1 MKTRNFNV
9 IGYDTRYWWL
19 LLAGGLLFIVLG
31 GWVILS
37 PEKSYLS
44 LSLLLAI
51 GMLATGLFESV
62 FSLFHIR
69 KIKDWGWIFA
79 GGLVDAGLG
88 VYVLNYPI
96 LTMIIMPTVIGIW
109 MMLRGF
115 MTISSPVTL
124 KALGIKDWVW
134 LMVTS
139 TLLILPSLIILIDPF
154 VGFVNVVKLTGVA
167 FMLSG
172 LFRIFFSQ
180 QLRKLKTVHRQIKKR
195 KTHLDYDHNY
205 V

>member
-1 MKTRNFNV
+1 
-9 IGYDTRYWWL
+9 
-19 LLAGGLLFIVLG
+19 
-31 GWVILS
+31 
-37 PEKSYLS
+37 
-44 LSLLLAI
+44 
-51 GMLATGLFESV
+51 
-62 FSLFHIR
+62 
-69 KIKDWGWIFA
+69 
-79 GGLVDAGLG
+79 
-88 VYVLNYPI
+88 
-96 LTMIIMPTVIGIW
+96 

-134 LMVTS
+134 LVVTS

-167 FMLSG
+167 FTLSG

-195 KTHLDYDHNY
+195 KTHLDCEHNY
-205 V
+205 I